1 MSAVQSISSA
11 SQLSTIISK
20 NTIVIIDFTATW
32 CGPCRAISPIFET
45 LATKHAKTPNLAFA
59 KCDVDACSDIAR
71 AHSVRAMPTFVV
83 LQRGSE
89 VDRIT
94 GADRGALMGAVEK
107 WAGAAGGGGSAAG
120 GGFGKGHKLG
130 GDPAVVVP
138 PLGGGGG
145 LLAAG
150 EAVKY
155 VLDGRV
161 IDSLP
166 IGARARGMLRVVI
179 VFLGLYFTSLFSF
192 DAIPAAENSMF
203 ASYGKPR
210 DQQKKPGLGGFGGA
224 GRPGGPPPPPGPP
237 GSGSAR
243 KLGTVDSIRSSG
255 GCSDGSCG

>member
-32 CGPCRAISPIFET
+32 CGPCRAISPIFEA
-45 LATKHAKTPNLAFA
+45 LATKHSKTPSLAFA

-107 WAGAAGGGGSAAG
+107 WAGAAGGG
-120 GGFGKGHKLG
+120 FGKGHKLG

-145 LLAAG
+145 GGGFLAAG

-161 IDSLP
+161 VDSLP
-166 IGARARGMLRVVI
+166 IGARARGVLRVVI
-179 VFLGLYFTSLFSF
+179 VFLGLYLTSLFSF
-192 DAIPAAENSMF
+192 DAITAAENSVF
-203 ASYGKPR
+203 ANYGKPKG
-210 DQQKKPGLGGFGGA
+210 QQKKPGYGGFGGA

-237 GSGSAR
+237 GSGSGR

>member
-1 MSAVQSISSA
+1 MTTVQSISSS
-11 SQLSTIISK
+11 SQLSTIIAK
-20 NTIVIIDFTATW
+20 NAVVIIDFTATW
-32 CGPCRAISPIFET
+32 CGPCKAISPVFED

-59 KCDVDACSDIAR
+59 KCDVDACSDISR
-71 AHSVRAMPTFVV
+71 EYSVRAMPTFVV

-89 VDRIT
+89 VDRIM
-94 GADRGALMGAVEK
+94 GADRGALTATVEK
-107 WAGAAGGGGSAAG
+107 WAGAAGGAG
-120 GGFGKGHKLG
+120 GGFGKGYKLG
-130 GDPAVVVP
+130 NDPALVVP
-138 PLGGGGG
+138 PPGGGGG
-145 LLAAG
+145 PSAVG

-166 IGARARGMLRVVI
+166 IGAWARGMLRTVI

-203 ASYGKPR
+203 ANYGKPR
-210 DQQKKPGLGGFGGA
+210 EQQKKRAPGGFGGA

-237 GSGSAR
+237 GSGSGK
-243 KLGTVDSIRSSG
+243 KLGTVDGIRGSG